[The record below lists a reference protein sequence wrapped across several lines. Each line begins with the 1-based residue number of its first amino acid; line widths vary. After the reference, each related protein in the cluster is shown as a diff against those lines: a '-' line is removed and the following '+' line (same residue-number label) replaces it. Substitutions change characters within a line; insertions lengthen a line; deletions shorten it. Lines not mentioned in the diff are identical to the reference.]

1 ARFPTIL
8 YILTVLQLFLLVG
21 LCMTS
26 AAMYL
31 ISPSHRSP
39 SIFLQ
44 SLLGILLNT
53 YACQQCIVGH
63 ENTTWFYNKLN
74 LTIQPLLT
82 KANRDMTSET
92 YGRWTRLQ
100 QERGPY
106 NLTVVLDKLFRT
118 IPGEDFIDSNDF
130 IIQINKATTKGY
142 ERDVATRSTH
152 HVMYPESARDLNGNT
167 NLLLVPFKILDL
179 QWIISALST
188 GNTYMVNFFLLK
200 CTSMM
205 EGHRRYPSTGFLSL
219 IFALHICSEV
229 NVFGADQNGNWHHYW
244 KTRVHDVFGFL
255 SFFFSCTIL
264 LLLPAGIKTYS
275 VNIFFL
281 YFFFFF

>member
-1 ARFPTIL
+1 MSLTETKRHNVNKKPCSCHCYQAKGGMGTI
-8 YILTVLQLFLLVG
+8 
-21 LCMTS
+21 
-26 AAMYL
+26 
-31 ISPSHRSP
+31 
-39 SIFLQ
+39 
-44 SLLGILLNT
+44 
-53 YACQQCIVGH
+53 
-63 ENTTWFYNKLN
+63 
-74 LTIQPLLT
+74 TIPPI
-82 KANRDMTSET
+82 KC
-92 YGRWTRLQ
+92 RLQ

-188 GNTYMVNFFLLK
+188 GNTYMAVNFFLLK
-200 CTSMM
+200 SLFFRGTSMM

-244 KTRVHDVFGFL
+244 KTRVHDANQEHIIIQMLADAYRCFPW
-255 SFFFSCTIL
+255 S
-264 LLLPAGIKTYS
+264 
-275 VNIFFL
+275 
-281 YFFFFF
+281 